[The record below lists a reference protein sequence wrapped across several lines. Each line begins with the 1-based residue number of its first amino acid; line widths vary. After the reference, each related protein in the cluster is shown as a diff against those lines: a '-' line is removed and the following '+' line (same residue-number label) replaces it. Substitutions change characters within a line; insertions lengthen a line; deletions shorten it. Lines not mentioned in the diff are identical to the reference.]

1 MKNPQSQ
8 ELIPLQNLIPEDSTL
23 KFIQRILEGSPGIFA
38 NTGKRGTGTLTLLL
52 AIVQDFSGSSLP
64 VKFFTEDPN
73 FPFQLPEN
81 WSIQLVKP
89 DETAWKN
96 AIEESSHESPSLLV
110 ADLLTIN
117 NYFAILCR
125 SQQNNWFFTRIET
138 PYIGIDVAYN
148 IRDWGSLSYT
158 EMLQK
163 FSCIWSQTLIRNICQ
178 ECARPVQVSAEDMK
192 FLDPGS
198 QKSEKLYQEVGCE
211 ACSNKGTTGRCGTYE
226 ILKIDDE
233 TRPILQAYLEENTA
247 YLLPSEKH
255 LTIQD
260 YARELLREGK
270 IGIQSYKQTISQNPL
285 LRSQHLLEQEK
296 YRSTQIQDMFSRF
309 VTRQVVE
316 RILHQ
321 SDFTKIIEGERRKAT
336 CMFCD
341 IRNFTSY
348 AENNSPDEIF
358 ARLNDY
364 FRDIIEIVFD
374 YEGTIDKFIG
384 DSIMLVFGAPTE
396 QEDQELRAV
405 RCAIDIQKKVA
416 DINQGTVDKTPI
428 NIGIGINTGE
438 VIAGCLGSDRRMDY
452 TVLGDV
458 VNIAARLESKASA
471 GQILI
476 SHDTFQAVRDYIS
489 CQSIGNLSLKGKS
502 QLLEAFEVLYS

>member
-1 MKNPQSQ
+1 
-8 ELIPLQNLIPEDSTL
+8 
-23 KFIQRILEGSPGIFA
+23 
-38 NTGKRGTGTLTLLL
+38 
-52 AIVQDFSGSSLP
+52 
-64 VKFFTEDPN
+64 
-73 FPFQLPEN
+73 
-81 WSIQLVKP
+81 
-89 DETAWKN
+89 
-96 AIEESSHESPSLLV
+96 
-110 ADLLTIN
+110 
-117 NYFAILCR
+117 
-125 SQQNNWFFTRIET
+125 
-138 PYIGIDVAYN
+138 
-148 IRDWGSLSYT
+148 
-158 EMLQK
+158 
-163 FSCIWSQTLIRNICQ
+163 
-178 ECARPVQVSAEDMK
+178 
-192 FLDPGS
+192 
-198 QKSEKLYQEVGCE
+198 
-211 ACSNKGTTGRCGTYE
+211 
-226 ILKIDDE
+226 
-233 TRPILQAYLEENTA
+233 
-247 YLLPSEKH
+247 